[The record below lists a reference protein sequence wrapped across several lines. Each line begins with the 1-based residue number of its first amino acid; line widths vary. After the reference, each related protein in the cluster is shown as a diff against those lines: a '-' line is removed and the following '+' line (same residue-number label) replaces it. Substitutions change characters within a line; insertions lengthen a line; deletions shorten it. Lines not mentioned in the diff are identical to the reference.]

1 MKDDWISKTWD
12 CDCGAMNAGWNTMC
26 GRCKESKLNVL
37 PPPAPPCSSHDAD
50 SQRNIEEETSTWDD
64 FDLNNFLYNTDDR

>member
-1 MKDDWISKTWD
+1 MKDDWVSKTWD
-12 CDCGAMNAGWNTMC
+12 CGCGAMNAGWNIIC
-26 GRCKESKLNVL
+26 GRCKQNKL